1 MTRPTGQATSSQ
13 VELLLA
19 SAWQQGRKKAH
30 RTGANTNARLVLL
43 PGWLVS
49 TFQVSGTSECMY
61 FEQLSCAH
69 PHVVSVVDGQKY
81 RTNIT
86 SILPRQEERE
96 RETQRKAN
104 ACVSRRAQAAAPVR
118 ESEGMNPSARPSR
131 RQAGERASEGEH
143 KRERV
148 RGGCLGAEG
157 RRRTRRPA
165 KRSGGA
171 ACEL

>member
-1 MTRPTGQATSSQ
+1 MRLDHLLSRESCLTSPRGQATSSQ

-19 SAWQQGRKKAH
+19 SAWQQGRKKTH
-30 RTGANTNARLVLL
+30 RTGATTNASFVLF

-69 PHVVSVVDGQKY
+69 PQVVSVVDGQKY

-131 RQAGERASEGEH
+131 RQASERAKESTSE
-143 KRERV
+143 REY
-148 RGGCLGAEG
+148 EG
-157 RRRTRRPA
+157 DA
-165 KRSGGA
+165 
-171 ACEL
+171 

>member
-1 MTRPTGQATSSQ
+1 MRLDHLLSRETCLTRPTGQATSSQ

-19 SAWQQGRKKAH
+19 SAWQQGRKKTH
-30 RTGANTNARLVLL
+30 RTGANMNARSVLL

-104 ACVSRRAQAAAPVR
+104 ACVRTCERR
-118 ESEGMNPSARPSR
+118 ETRPSSR
-131 RQAGERASEGEH
+131 KH